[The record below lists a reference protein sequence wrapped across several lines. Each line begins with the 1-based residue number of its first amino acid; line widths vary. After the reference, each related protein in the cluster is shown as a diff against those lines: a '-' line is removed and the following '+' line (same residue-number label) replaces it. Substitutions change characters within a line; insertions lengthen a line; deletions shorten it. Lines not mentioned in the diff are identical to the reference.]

1 MEGAQFTVGLEGG
14 RQITGSL
21 VDGSV
26 ECRGRRMD
34 ARDIIA
40 MDQRTLFLFGAVQVD
55 VTPDD
60 RAGLRGF
67 LELDVAG
74 EGQIKLQLDRV
85 ETLLR
90 HPS

>member
-1 MEGAQFTVGLEGG
+1 
-14 RQITGSL
+14 
-21 VDGSV
+21 
-26 ECRGRRMD
+26 MD

-40 MDQRTLFLFGAVQVD
+40 MDHSTLFLFGAVQVE
-55 VTPDD
+55 VAQERP
-60 RAGLRGF
+60 GLTGF

-85 ETLLR
+85 ETILR

>member
-14 RQITGSL
+14 RQITGAL
-21 VDGSV
+21 IEGLV

-40 MDQRTLFLFGAVQVD
+40 LDNTTLFLLGAVQVE
-55 VTPDD
+55 VAAERPD
-60 RAGLRGF
+60 LKGF

-74 EGQIKLQLDRV
+74 EGQIKLQLNRV
-85 ETLLR
+85 ETILR